1 MSDLGTTEPDWKAR
15 YEADLVKT
23 FATPPLLLDHGQGA
37 WVWDADGN
45 KYLDFLGGIAVNALG
60 HAHPVLIEAVTRQV
74 SLAAHVSNLFAS
86 APQLELAARLKR
98 LTGAGEQGRVF
109 FANSGTEANEA
120 AFKLARLNR
129 GDGSKTRILALVNG
143 FHGRTMGALA
153 LTGKAYMREPFEPM
167 PGGVEHIEAS
177 LDALEAAIDDTV
189 AALVVEPLQGEAGV
203 LELPEGF
210 FARAREL
217 TERHG
222 ALLIVDEVQTGAG
235 RTGDWFGF
243 QHEGVTPDAITLAK
257 GMAGGVPIGALVVFG
272 TAAELF
278 GRGQHG
284 STFGGNPLATAAANA
299 VLGEIEATGLVENAR
314 TRGAQLKDIV
324 TGLGSSLV
332 AGTRGRG
339 LLIGIVLTVPVAEQ
353 IVAAAREH
361 GLIVNATGPDTVRIA
376 PPLVIGD
383 IELDEFRDRFGAA
396 LADVGAAAAA
406 AAPSPAQGQEVT
418 A

>member
-1 MSDLGTTEPDWKAR
+1 VSDIDEKTTGAGWQER
-15 YEADLVKT
+15 YTAGLMPT
-23 FATPPLLLDHGQGA
+23 FATPPLLIDHGQGA

-45 KYLDFLGGIAVNALG
+45 KYLDFLGGIAVNSLG

-86 APQLELAARLKR
+86 APQLELAERLKR
-98 LTGAGEQGRVF
+98 LTGAGDEGRVF

-129 GDGSKTRILALVNG
+129 GDGSKTRILALVNA

-167 PGGVEHIEAS
+167 VAGVEHVPATLE
-177 LDALEAAIDDTV
+177 ALESAIDDTV
-189 AALVVEPLQGEAGV
+189 AALFVEPLQGEAGV
-203 LELPEGF
+203 IELPDGF
-210 FARAREL
+210 LTKAREL

-235 RTGDWFGF
+235 RTGEWFGF
-243 QHEGVTPDAITLAK
+243 QHEGITPDAVTLAK
-257 GMAGGVPIGALVVFG
+257 GMAGGIPIGAMVAFG
-272 TAAELF
+272 VAAQLF
-278 GRGQHG
+278 HPGQHG
-284 STFGGNPLATAAANA
+284 TTFGGNPLATAAANA
-299 VLGEIEATGLVENAR
+299 VLGEIESSGLVENAR
-314 TRGAQLKDIV
+314 MRGEQLKALISE
-324 TGLGSSLV
+324 LGSPLV

-339 LLIGIVLTVPVAEQ
+339 LLVGVALRTPVAERL
-353 IVAAAREH
+353 VTAARAQ
-361 GLIVNATGPDTVRIA
+361 GLIINATGPDSIRLA

-383 IELDEFRDRFGAA
+383 SELDEFRSRFGAA
-396 LADVGAAAAA
+396 LRAVADAD
-406 AAPSPAQGQEVT
+406 APTGKVT